1 MSKATV
7 LIPAHNEAV
16 VIGRCLETLLRN
28 AAVDEFEV
36 IVLSNGSTD
45 QTAER
50 ARVSAQGLHAGSSVT
65 VVDLAQSGKA
75 AAINH
80 GLDAG
85 RGPKFL
91 VLDAD
96 VLLDTETTRDLCRSL
111 DEPGTLAASTTVGF
125 DFDGVS
131 WFSRS
136 YHQFWKQVPSVA
148 NGLAGRGVYAFNPK
162 GLERFVRLPL
172 IIADDRFVDLVFGL
186 SERTIVEGS
195 STVVP
200 CNTLRTLIDRKSRV
214 FLGNRTLRAE
224 DVPGFDPRDRPAGG
238 WHSTLRSNPSS
249 LVHLPAYLGV
259 NLLAKAKARMVARK
273 MATVT
278 WDQGRN

>member
-1 MSKATV
+1 MSETTV
-7 LIPAHNEAV
+7 LIPAHNEAA
-16 VIGRCLETLLRN
+16 VIGRCLETLLET

-36 IVLSNGSTD
+36 LVLSNGSSD

-50 ARVSAQGLHAGSSVT
+50 ARVTAEGLRSGSSVT
-65 VVDLAQSGKA
+65 VLDLAQSGKA
-75 AAINH
+75 AAINQ
-80 GLDAG
+80 GLDVG
-85 RGPKFL
+85 RGPKFV

-111 DEPGTLAASTTVGF
+111 DQPGTLAASTTVGF

-131 WFSRS
+131 WLSRS
-136 YHQFWKQVPSVA
+136 YHRFWNQVPSIA
-148 NGLAGRGVYAFNPK
+148 NGLAGRGVYAFNPE
-162 GLERFVRLPL
+162 GLERFGRLPL

-200 CNTLRTLIDRKSRV
+200 CSTLRTLIDRKSRV
-214 FLGNRTLRAE
+214 FLGNRTLSAE
-224 DVPGFDPRDRPAGG
+224 DIPGFDTHDRPTGG
-238 WHSTLRSNPSS
+238 WRSTLRSNPAS

-259 NLLAKAKARMVARK
+259 NLLAKAKARLIARK
-273 MATVT
+273 TATVA
-278 WDQGRN
+278 WNEDRN